1 MNLVRVVYFESY
13 RCGSL
18 ASVRQGACTFVEVSG
33 KPFSYRITILQ
44 HCKDDITDQ
53 FLEIKNDELNQNS
66 KEKPYHCLAL
76 VSIGAMSYIIADI
89 AHEAIGHGG
98 ACLIAG
104 EKITLLTSVYFRS
117 AIHSFITDAF
127 GPLTNLAI
135 GLLLWTLL
143 RKANHFKAY
152 TQLLL
157 LHTMTFNLF
166 WFSWLCFYAGI
177 TNKGDFAFNIGGV
190 TELLTWRI
198 FLIVVGILSYR
209 TFFYLIVGSALKI
222 FNSIKNNF
230 STQQLRQLFL
240 IPYLSAGISAL
251 IAVSF
256 FSPHSIDTFIE
267 AINFPMFFPMLLIPG
282 YLRKSD
288 KYIHRETSNLDQPF
302 LTKQQLNFICY
313 GVIIFTV
320 FCLTMGRGMRF

>member
-1 MNLVRVVYFESY
+1 
-13 RCGSL
+13 
-18 ASVRQGACTFVEVSG
+18 
-33 KPFSYRITILQ
+33 
-44 HCKDDITDQ
+44 
-53 FLEIKNDELNQNS
+53 
-66 KEKPYHCLAL
+66 
-76 VSIGAMSYIIADI
+76 MSYIIADI

-104 EKITLLTSVYFRS
+104 GEITLLTSVYFRS

-143 RKANHFKAY
+143 RKTNHLKAY

-177 TNKGDFAFNIGGV
+177 TNKGDFAFDISGT

-209 TFFYLIVGSALKI
+209 IFFYLIAGVALKI
-222 FNSIKNNF
+222 FNSFKTNF
-230 STQQLRQLFL
+230 SIQHLLQLFL
-240 IPYLSAGISAL
+240 IPYLSAGVSAL

-256 FSPHSIDTFIE
+256 FNPHSIDTFIE
-267 AINFPMFFPMLLIPG
+267 AINFPMFFPMLLIPR

-288 KYIHRETSNLDQPF
+288 KLLQRETNNLEQPF
-302 LTKQQLNFICY
+302 LTKQQLNFIFY
-313 GVIIFTV
+313 GVIIFII
-320 FCLTMGRGMRF
+320 FCWTMGRGIRF